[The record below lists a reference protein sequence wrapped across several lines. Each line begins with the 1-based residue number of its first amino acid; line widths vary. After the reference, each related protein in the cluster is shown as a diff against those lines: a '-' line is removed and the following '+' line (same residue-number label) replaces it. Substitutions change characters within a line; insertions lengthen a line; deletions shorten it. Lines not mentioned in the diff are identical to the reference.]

1 MGLSS
6 ITEKGSLV
14 LWLAFLIETMKDE
27 FIDFNRT
34 IEESTS
40 VTEEFVR
47 DSELNPNICWCY

>member
-47 DSELNPNICWCY
+47 DSELNPNIC